1 MKSVSLTQDVTQFN
15 QVLVELALATL
26 VDGFIR
32 LEILIKSLKYFK
44 SLPISTCY
52 RINEIDSKWVTLL
65 F

>member
-15 QVLVELALATL
+15 QVLVELVLPTL
-26 VDGFIR
+26 VDGFRR

-52 RINEIDSKWVTLL
+52 RINEIESNDVALL